1 MNGDERM
8 NLEARTAIEA
18 LRAGVPNRAA
28 VRLMGT
34 AESGIET
41 AFDQLLGAVWA
52 EAAAPRGLGI
62 AGGFG
67 SGKSHMLA
75 YLAEVART
83 HEFVVSRV
91 VISKET
97 PLADPARLFE
107 VALRGAI
114 LPDRNDDAL
123 AGALAALRGAPERF
137 DALEA
142 EVRAPETALAPIFA
156 AILFLL
162 RRPNL
167 PPETARRC
175 ERFLAG
181 GRMAAAVFRQAL
193 ASVGAARMFDV
204 KLPSAAE
211 LTMQRIRFAGMLF
224 HAAGFAGW
232 CLLLDEVE
240 LIGRYT
246 PLARGLAYA
255 WLATWLGLE
264 GAMPFPGVAAVY
276 AITDDFVAAVIEAR
290 QDTERLSERL
300 LLKGREQ
307 ESMLAVGAIRH
318 IEDTVRRHRLPLPG
332 AEELARDCRKLQDIY
347 TQAYDW
353 PAPELAPGER
363 TATRTMR
370 QYVKAWITQWDMLR
384 LGDAGGAIFEETM
397 HSNYQ
402 EDAGLETTEPGAD
415 EDEAG

>member
-1 MNGDERM
+1 M

-34 AESGIET
+34 AESGIEQ
-41 AFDQLLGAVWA
+41 AFDDLLGAVWT
-52 EAAAPRGLGI
+52 EGAAPRGLGI

-67 SGKSHMLA
+67 SGKSHMLT
-75 YLAEVART
+75 YLADVART
-83 HEFVVSRV
+83 HNFVVSRV
-91 VISKET
+91 VVSKET
-97 PLADPARLFE
+97 PLADAGRVFE
-107 VALRGAI
+107 AAMRAAALPG
-114 LPDRNDDAL
+114 RNDDAL
-123 AGALAALRGAPERF
+123 SGALAALRAAPERF

-142 EVRAPETALAPIFA
+142 AVRAPDSHLAPIFA

-162 RRPNL
+162 RRPTL

-181 GRMAAAVFRQAL
+181 GRMAATVFRQAL
-193 ASVGAARMFDV
+193 AGVGAPRMFDV
-204 KLPSAAE
+204 KLPAVADLAA
-211 LTMQRIRFAGMLF
+211 QRIRFAGLLF
-224 HAAGFAGW
+224 HAAGYAGW

-246 PLARGLAYA
+246 PLQRGVAYA

-264 GAMPFPGVAAVY
+264 GAARFPGVATVY
-276 AITDDFVAAVIEAR
+276 AITDDFVAAVIEHR

-307 ESMLAVGAIRH
+307 ESLMAVAAIRH
-318 IEDTVRRHRLPLPG
+318 IEEVVRRHRLPLPG
-332 AEELARDCRKLQDIY
+332 LEELARDCRKLRDIY
-347 TQAYDW
+347 ASAYDW
-353 PAPELAPGER
+353 AAPELAPGER

-370 QYVKAWITQWDMLR
+370 QFIKAWITQWDMQR
-384 LGDAGGAIFEETM
+384 LGDTAGAIFEETVR
-397 HSNYQ
+397 SNYD
-402 EDAGLETTEPGAD
+402 EEEGLAAPPSGPD
-415 EDEAG
+415 EESG

>member
-1 MNGDERM
+1 M
-8 NLEARTAIEA
+8 NLEHRTAIEA

-34 AESGIET
+34 AESGIEQ
-41 AFDQLLGAVWA
+41 AFDDLL
-52 EAAAPRGLGI
+52 AAAWGEGTAARPGLGI

-67 SGKSHMLA
+67 AGKSHMLT
-75 YLAEVART
+75 YLGEVART
-83 HEFVVSRV
+83 HNFVVSRV
-91 VISKET
+91 VVSKET
-97 PLADPARLFE
+97 PLADPGRVFE
-107 VALRGAI
+107 AAMRTAG
-114 LPDRNDDAL
+114 LPGRNDDAL
-123 AGALAALRGAPERF
+123 AGALAALRAAPERF

-142 EVRAPETALAPIFA
+142 AVRAPDSHLAPIFA

-162 RRPNL
+162 RRPAL

-181 GRMAAAVFRQAL
+181 GRMASTVFRQAL
-193 ASVGAARMFDV
+193 AGVGAPRMFDV
-204 KLPSAAE
+204 KVPPAAE
-211 LTMQRIRFAGMLF
+211 LAAQRIRFASLLF
-224 HAAGFAGW
+224 HAAGYAGW

-246 PLARGLAYA
+246 PLQRGLAYA

-264 GAMPFPGVAAVY
+264 GAAPFPGVATVY
-276 AITDDFVAAVIEAR
+276 AITDDFVAAVIEHR

-307 ESMLAVGAIRH
+307 ESMLAVAAIRH
-318 IEDTVRRHRLPLPG
+318 IEDVVQRHRLPLPG
-332 AEELARDCRKLQDIY
+332 PEELARDCRRLREIY
-347 TQAYDW
+347 EAAYDW

-370 QYVKAWITQWDMLR
+370 QYIKAWVTQWDMLR
-384 LGDAGGAIFEETM
+384 LGDAGGAIVEETVR
-397 HSNYQ
+397 SNY
-402 EDAGLETTEPGAD
+402 E
-415 EDEAG
+415 EDEGLGSAQGGPEDESG

>member
-1 MNGDERM
+1 M

-34 AESGIET
+34 AESGIEH
-41 AFDQLLGAVWA
+41 AFEELLGAVWA
-52 EAAAPRGLGI
+52 DGAALRGLGI

-67 SGKSHMLA
+67 AGKSHMLT
-75 YLAEVART
+75 YLGEVART
-83 HEFVVSRV
+83 HDFVVSRV
-91 VISKET
+91 VVSKET
-97 PLADPARLFE
+97 PLADPGRVFE
-107 VALRGAI
+107 AAMRSAE
-114 LPDRNDDAL
+114 LPGRNDDAL
-123 AGALAALRGAPERF
+123 AGALAALRAAPERF

-142 EVRAPETALAPIFA
+142 AVRAPDSQLAPIFS

-162 RRPNL
+162 RKPAL

-181 GRMAAAVFRQAL
+181 GRMAPAVFRQAL
-193 ASVGAARMFDV
+193 ASAGAPRMFDV
-204 KLPSAAE
+204 KMPPAAE
-211 LTMQRIRFAGMLF
+211 LAAQRIRFAGVLF
-224 HAAGFAGW
+224 HAAGYAGW

-246 PLARGLAYA
+246 PLQRGVAYA

-264 GAMPFPGVAAVY
+264 GAARFPGVATVY
-276 AITDDFVAAVIEAR
+276 AITDDFVAAVIEHR

-307 ESMLAVGAIRH
+307 ESLMAVAAIRH
-318 IEDTVRRHRLPLPG
+318 IEDVVRRHRLPLPG
-332 AEELARDCRKLQDIY
+332 VEELARDCRRLREIY
-347 TQAYDW
+347 TTAHDW
-353 PAPELAPGER
+353 PAPELQPGER

-370 QYVKAWITQWDMLR
+370 QYIKAWITQWDMQR
-384 LGDAGGAIFEETM
+384 LGDAGGAIVTETM
-397 HSNYQ
+397 RSNY
-402 EDAGLETTEPGAD
+402 EVDEGLGTPQFGPDD
-415 EDEAG
+415 ESG

>member
-1 MNGDERM
+1 M

-34 AESGIET
+34 TESGIEQ
-41 AFDQLLGAVWA
+41 AFDDLL
-52 EAAAPRGLGI
+52 AAASGEAVGTEGAAARGLGI

-67 SGKSHMLA
+67 AGKSHMLT
-75 YLAEVART
+75 YLGEVART
-83 HEFVVSRV
+83 HNFVVSRV
-91 VISKET
+91 VVSKET
-97 PLADPARLFE
+97 PLADPARVFE
-107 VALRGAI
+107 AAMRGAA
-114 LPDRNDDAL
+114 LPGRNDDAL
-123 AGALAALRGAPERF
+123 AGALAVLRAAPERF

-142 EVRAPETALAPIFA
+142 AVRAADSHLAPIFA

-162 RRPNL
+162 RRPTL

-181 GRMAAAVFRQAL
+181 GRMASTVFRQAL
-193 ASVGAARMFDV
+193 AGVGAPRMFDV
-204 KLPSAAE
+204 KMPPAAE
-211 LTMQRIRFAGMLF
+211 LAVQRIRFAGLLF
-224 HAAGFAGW
+224 RNAGYAGW

-246 PLARGLAYA
+246 PLQRGLAYA

-264 GAMPFPGVAAVY
+264 GAVPFPGVATLY
-276 AITDDFVAAVIEAR
+276 AITDDFVAAVIEHR

-307 ESMLAVGAIRH
+307 ESLMAVAAIRH

-332 AEELARDCRKLQDIY
+332 LEELTRDCLRLREIY
-347 TQAYDW
+347 EAAYDW
-353 PAPELAPGER
+353 ATPELSPGER

-370 QYVKAWITQWDMLR
+370 QYIKAWITQWDMQR
-384 LGDAGGAIFEETM
+384 LGDAGGAIFEETVR
-397 HSNYQ
+397 SNY
-402 EDAGLETTEPGAD
+402 E
-415 EDEAG
+415 EDEGLAAPQLGPDDESG

>member
-1 MNGDERM
+1 M
-8 NLEARTAIEA
+8 NLEYRTAIEA

-34 AESGIET
+34 AESGIEH
-41 AFDQLLGAVWA
+41 AFDELLGAVWA
-52 EAAAPRGLGI
+52 EGAAPRGLGI

-75 YLAEVART
+75 YLGEVALT
-83 HEFVVSRV
+83 HNFVVSRV
-91 VISKET
+91 VVSKET
-97 PLADPARLFE
+97 PLADPARMFE
-107 VALRGAI
+107 AAMRGAV
-114 LPDRNDDAL
+114 LPGRNDDAL
-123 AGALAALRGAPERF
+123 AGALAALRAAPERF

-142 EVRAPETALAPIFA
+142 AVRAPDSHLAPIFA

-162 RRPNL
+162 RRPGL

-181 GRMAAAVFRQAL
+181 GRMAPVVFRQAL
-193 ASVGAARMFDV
+193 ASVGAPRMFDV
-204 KLPSAAE
+204 KMPAAAE
-211 LTMQRIRFAGMLF
+211 LAAQRIRFAGLLF
-224 HAAGFAGW
+224 HAAGYAGW

-264 GAMPFPGVAAVY
+264 GAVPFPGVATVY
-276 AITDDFVAAVIEAR
+276 AITDDFVAAVIEQR

-307 ESMLAVGAIRH
+307 ESLLAVAAIRH
-318 IEDTVRRHRLPLPG
+318 IEEVVQRHRLPLPG
-332 AEELARDCRKLQDIY
+332 LEELTRDCRRLREIY
-347 TQAYDW
+347 TTAYDW

-370 QYVKAWITQWDMLR
+370 QYIKAWITQWDMQR
-384 LGDAGGAIFEETM
+384 LGDGGGAIFEETVR
-397 HSNYQ
+397 SNY
-402 EDAGLETTEPGAD
+402 E
-415 EDEAG
+415 EDEGLGAAHLGPDDESG